1 MGTEKNGIVG
11 LDDMFNIGPG
21 EEVYNREG
29 DILSL
34 SGNLDSSKTGEEPLK
49 EGSNVIDEKEK
60 KDDSVVDIKDNKN
73 DNHIEDPKND
83 SHVDNVPVVDY
94 RNVLNSLSS
103 RGVIPDLKDVVFSGE
118 NGEELTIEDLDFTKE
133 DSLCDVIATIIEN
146 QKEDIVRDKIDVG
159 SVSDIT
165 KKLIQADKAG
175 ANIVDILKQYD
186 TFTAPIEKL
195 DIENKADQI
204 KIIRHYVDLLGLPK
218 DEADEFYKGI
228 INKGEEYV
236 EAKAI
241 KYKAELDKK
250 MDSIIQQKTQ
260 AAAEKKAKDMEDFK
274 KYKKDLKSSIQA
286 KYQLNDNM
294 VSKALDFALKS
305 SDENPGVTKAI
316 QKVRDMM
323 KNPEEAPDLIM
334 FLMNPDEFIKQ
345 KSNQTVSEEKKR
357 IYKMISRTPKER
369 TTAPI
374 DEKGKEVV
382 GVTFD
387 EIRLD

>member
-1 MGTEKNGIVG
+1 M
-11 LDDMFNIGPG
+11 DDMFNIGPG
-21 EEVYNREG
+21 EEVYNREE

-250 MDSIIQQKTQ
+250 MDSIIQQK
-260 AAAEKKAKDMEDFK
+260 
-274 KYKKDLKSSIQA
+274 LKLRQRRKLRIWKILRSTKRTLNLLSRRSI
-286 KYQLNDNM
+286 
-294 VSKALDFALKS
+294 S
-305 SDENPGVTKAI
+305 
-316 QKVRDMM
+316 
-323 KNPEEAPDLIM
+323 
-334 FLMNPDEFIKQ
+334 
-345 KSNQTVSEEKKR
+345 
-357 IYKMISRTPKER
+357 
-369 TTAPI
+369 
-374 DEKGKEVV
+374 
-382 GVTFD
+382 
-387 EIRLD
+387 